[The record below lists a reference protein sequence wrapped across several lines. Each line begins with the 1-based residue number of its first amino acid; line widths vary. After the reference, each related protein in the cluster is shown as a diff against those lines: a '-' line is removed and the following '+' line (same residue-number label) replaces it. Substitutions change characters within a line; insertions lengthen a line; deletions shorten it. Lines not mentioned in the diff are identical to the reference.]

1 MTNAVQSTPFGALL
15 RSWRER
21 RRWSQL
27 ELSSQAE
34 VSTRHLSFVETGR
47 STPSRE
53 MVLRL
58 AEHLDVPLRD
68 RNGLLLAAG
77 HAPVYTETGLDS
89 PRLASVRA
97 AVGRVLA
104 AYEPY
109 PAVLVDR
116 SWNILDGNSGI
127 ALLTDGVAPE
137 LLAAPANALRISLHP
152 DGMAPRIVNLE
163 QWREHLLDRL
173 GRQAANGGDP
183 DLRALHTE
191 LSGYATSARPEATE
205 PTAGLGDIAVPLRL
219 RHDDG
224 VLNFISTVT
233 TFGAPLDVTMDELAI
248 ESFLPADEATSSVL
262 REHRDRGRS
271 TSH

>member
-1 MTNAVQSTPFGALL
+1 MTNDAPARPVGPLL

-27 ELSSQAE
+27 ELSNQAE
-34 VSTRHLSFVETGR
+34 VSTRHLSFMETGR
-47 STPSRE
+47 ANPSRE

-77 HAPVYTETGLDS
+77 HAPVYTESELGST
-89 PRLASVRA
+89 RLETVRA
-97 AVGRVLA
+97 AVAKVLA

-116 SWNILDGNSGI
+116 SWNIVDGNAGVS
-127 ALLTDGVAPE
+127 LLTAGAAPE

-152 DGMAPRIVNLE
+152 DGMAPRIVNLG
-163 QWREHLLDRL
+163 QWRRHLLDRVS
-173 GRQAANGGDP
+173 RQVANGGDP
-183 DLRALHTE
+183 ELRALHTE
-191 LSGYATSARPEATE
+191 LTGYPAPPRPAESDPDIE
-205 PTAGLGDIAVPLRL
+205 LGDLAVPLRL

-224 VLNFISTVT
+224 VLSFISTVT
-233 TFGAPLDVTMDELAI
+233 TFGAPLDVTMDELAV
-248 ESFLPADEATSSVL
+248 EAFLPADDETAAAL
-262 REHRDRGRS
+262 RAHRDRFGS
-271 TSH
+271 TC